1 MLVYD
6 PLLCR
11 VIPDRLYYMT
21 VTKKPVDTEE
31 HHFFCTDEIF
41 RYYNY
46 FLDFGPLNICQIYQF
61 CRVVSL

>member
-1 MLVYD
+1 MA
-6 PLLCR
+6 
-11 VIPDRLYYMT
+11 
-21 VTKKPVDTEE
+21 VTKKPADTEE